1 MAQAGPSTE
10 EMDACSRI
18 TIREICKGM
27 SLETLQVGAAAAAT
41 ELAVQTEQSQAV
53 RYMEIFLDEARL
65 EIQQR
70 TT

>member
-27 SLETLQVGAAAAAT
+27 SLETLQ
-41 ELAVQTEQSQAV
+41 
-53 RYMEIFLDEARL
+53 
-65 EIQQR
+65 
-70 TT
+70 